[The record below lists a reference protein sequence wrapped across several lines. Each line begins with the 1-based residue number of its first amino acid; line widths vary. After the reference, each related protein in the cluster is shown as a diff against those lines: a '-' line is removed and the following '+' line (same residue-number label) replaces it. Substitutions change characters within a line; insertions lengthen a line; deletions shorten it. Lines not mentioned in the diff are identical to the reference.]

1 MASAELGGGRLTLE
15 DEIDHSCGITLLKNY
30 GDPVED
36 GEPVAI
42 VHANDAGKLATGLA
56 TLAGAYTYGPQ
67 VPPVEPLL
75 YASVTAAG
83 VAYA

>member
-1 MASAELGGGRLTLE
+1 M
-15 DEIDHSCGITLLKNY
+15 
-30 GDPVED
+30 ED

-56 TLAGAYTYGPQ
+56 ALAGAYTYGPQ